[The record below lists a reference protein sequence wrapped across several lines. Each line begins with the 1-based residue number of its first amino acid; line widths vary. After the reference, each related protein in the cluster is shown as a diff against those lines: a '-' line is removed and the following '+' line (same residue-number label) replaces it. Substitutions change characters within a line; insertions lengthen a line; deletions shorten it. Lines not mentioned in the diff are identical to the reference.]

1 MFSILYI
8 FFWLTTC
15 TAIFK
20 RRCNAWCYEME
31 TRVQRIQK
39 NINSYKPGVPKLKIK
54 KPNTIEL
61 FRCELRFP
69 SKLLTN
75 RTTLLRRKKHF
86 FKKTPTPCSKI
97 LLLRTLSS
105 RVLRLAPKVFKER
118 YERTTCSVNKKE
130 KTNPTTSDFL
140 PPQPAQRLQRTIPNT
155 LIENL
160 QRARTN

>member
-1 MFSILYI
+1 MSQKNIYNIDKKEFGTQFLFFILLLYRYVSGYISFFSILYI

-15 TAIFK
+15 TAIFN

-61 FRCELRFP
+61 FSCEVRFP

-75 RTTLLRRKKHF
+75 HTTLLRRKKHF

-118 YERTTCSVNKKE
+118 YDTLSRTYNV
-130 KTNPTTSDFL
+130 FG
-140 PPQPAQRLQRTIPNT
+140 
-155 LIENL
+155 
-160 QRARTN
+160 